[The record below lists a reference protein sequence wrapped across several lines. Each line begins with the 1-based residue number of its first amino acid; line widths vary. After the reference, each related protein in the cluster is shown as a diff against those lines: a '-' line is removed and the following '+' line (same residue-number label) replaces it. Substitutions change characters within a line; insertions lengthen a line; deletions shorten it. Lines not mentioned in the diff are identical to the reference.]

1 MIIRV
6 NPWAINYSFTSYQ
19 KDGFQ
24 RTCHFSFPILN
35 FPLPKH
41 HCCVYTNYMGKIY
54 VFVNQKGGVGK
65 TTSALNIGA
74 YLAEEGKKTLL
85 VDFDAQANLS
95 SGVGA
100 NPLKPGIYELLSE
113 SATVDQVIRKTA
125 VNLLDV
131 IPASI
136 DLSGAAVELIEQEDR
151 DLFLKRALAPV
162 KTRYDYI
169 LIDCPPS
176 LGVLTLNGMAAA
188 DAVLIPMQCE
198 YFAMEGLSLLLQ
210 TIQRIQ
216 RGLNKQLAIGGIF
229 FTMYDPRTRLAQDVI
244 KQVSAYF
251 KSAVFSTIIPRNVR
265 LSEAP
270 SHGQP
275 IVLYDPHCSGARAY
289 QSLAREILNRS
300 SLQNTGKKGNS
311 SGA

>member
-1 MIIRV
+1 
-6 NPWAINYSFTSYQ
+6 
-19 KDGFQ
+19 
-24 RTCHFSFPILN
+24 
-35 FPLPKH
+35 
-41 HCCVYTNYMGKIY
+41 MGKVF

-65 TTSALNIGA
+65 TTSAVNLGA
-74 YLAEEGKKTLL
+74 YLAEAGKTVLL

-100 NPLKPGIYELLSE
+100 KPPKPGIYELLSG
-113 SATVDQVIRKTA
+113 AAGADQVIRKTA
-125 VNLLDV
+125 IERLHV

-151 DLFLKRALAPV
+151 DFFLKKALAPLRG
-162 KTRYDYI
+162 RYDYI

-198 YFAMEGLSLLLQ
+198 YFAMEGLTMLLQ
-210 TIQRIQ
+210 TVKRIQ
-216 RGLNKQLAIGGIF
+216 QNLNPRLTIGGIF
-229 FTMYDPRTRLAQDVI
+229 FTMYDPRTRLAQDVV
-244 KQVSAYF
+244 KKVSAYF
-251 KSAVFSTIIPRNVR
+251 KTSVFSTIIPRNVR

-275 IVLYDPHCSGARAY
+275 ISLYDPQCSGARAY
-289 QSLAREILNRS
+289 QSLAQEVLKRS
-300 SLQNTGKKGNS
+300 AAVKPDAEAVH
-311 SGA
+311 GA

>member
-1 MIIRV
+1 
-6 NPWAINYSFTSYQ
+6 
-19 KDGFQ
+19 
-24 RTCHFSFPILN
+24 
-35 FPLPKH
+35 
-41 HCCVYTNYMGKIY
+41 MGKTY

-74 YLAEEGKKTLL
+74 YLANEGKNVLL

-100 NPLKPGIYELLSE
+100 DPPKPGVYELISG
-113 SATVDQVIRKTA
+113 TVDIDNAIKKTA
-125 VNLLDV
+125 VSRLDV

-136 DLSGAAVELIEQEDR
+136 DLSGAAVELIDQEDR
-151 DLFLKRALAPV
+151 NLFLKRALAPV
-162 KTRYDYI
+162 KDKYDFI

-188 DAVLIPMQCE
+188 DSVLIPMQCE

-216 RGLNKQLAIGGIF
+216 RSLNRSLGIGGIF
-229 FTMYDPRTRLAQDVI
+229 FTMYDPRTRLAQDVV

-251 KSAVFSTIIPRNVR
+251 KNAVFKTIIPRNVR

-270 SHGQP
+270 SHGLP
-275 IVLYDPHCSGARAY
+275 IVLYDPHCPGARAY
-289 QSLAREILNRS
+289 QSLAREIILRS
-300 SLQNTGKKGNS
+300 GKRG
-311 SGA
+311 SGDGA

>member
-1 MIIRV
+1 
-6 NPWAINYSFTSYQ
+6 
-19 KDGFQ
+19 
-24 RTCHFSFPILN
+24 
-35 FPLPKH
+35 
-41 HCCVYTNYMGKIY
+41 MGKTY

-74 YLAEEGKKTLL
+74 YLAHEGKKVLL

-100 NPLKPGIYELLSE
+100 DPPKPGIYELLSGTAE
-113 SATVDQVIRKTA
+113 IGQAVRKTA
-125 VNLLDV
+125 VPLLDV
-131 IPASI
+131 IPSSI
-136 DLSGAAVELIEQEDR
+136 DLSGAAVELIEQTDR
-151 DLFLKRALAPV
+151 DLFLKKALAPV
-162 KTRYDYI
+162 KGLYDFT

-188 DAVLIPMQCE
+188 DSVLIPMQCE

-210 TIQRIQ
+210 TVQRIQ
-216 RGLNKQLAIGGIF
+216 HGLNRSLGIGGIF
-229 FTMYDPRTRLAQDVI
+229 FTMYDPRTRLAQDVV

-251 KSAVFSTIIPRNVR
+251 KKAVFTTIIPRNVR

-275 IVLYDPHCSGARAY
+275 IVLYDPNCSGARAY
-289 QSLAREILNRS
+289 HNLAREIIQRALAQGLS
-300 SLQNTGKKGNS
+300 PQ
-311 SGA
+311 GAGDGA

>member
-1 MIIRV
+1 
-6 NPWAINYSFTSYQ
+6 
-19 KDGFQ
+19 
-24 RTCHFSFPILN
+24 
-35 FPLPKH
+35 
-41 HCCVYTNYMGKIY
+41 MGKTY

-74 YLAEEGKKTLL
+74 YLAEEGKKVLL

-100 NPLKPGIYELLSE
+100 SPLKPGIYELLAGT
-113 SATVDQVIRKTA
+113 ATIEQAIKQTSVAR
-125 VNLLDV
+125 LDV

-136 DLSGAAVELIEQEDR
+136 DLSGAAVELIEQKER
-151 DLFLKRALAPV
+151 DLFLKRALAPA
-162 KTRYDYI
+162 KDRYDFI

-188 DAVLIPMQCE
+188 DSVLIPMQCE

-210 TIQRIQ
+210 TVQRIQ
-216 RGLNKQLAIGGIF
+216 RGLNRSLTIGGIF
-229 FTMYDPRTRLAQDVI
+229 FTMYDSRTRLAHEVI
-244 KQVSAYF
+244 KQVSGYF
-251 KSAVFSTIIPRNVR
+251 KKTVFSTVIPRNVR

-275 IVLYDPHCSGARAY
+275 IMQYDPNCSGARAY
-289 QSLAREILNRS
+289 QSLAREIIRRNAR
-300 SLQNTGKKGNS
+300 GG
-311 SGA
+311 